1 MFIPRYFGIK
11 ELVPKDFHNKYASMG
26 KGSQFLFQVVFDER
40 LLRLIDKVREQFGP
54 MTICD
59 WSWGGA
65 SQYRGFRPPD
75 CSVGATLSQHRFG
88 RAVDM
93 IPKDVMPGEMRTYI
107 IDNQNSSNWKVVGGL
122 EMDITWFHID
132 VRARTDDSKINLFYP

>member
-1 MFIPRYFGIK
+1 MYTPKHFGIK
-11 ELVPKDFHNKYASMG
+11 ELVPKSLYDKYKSRG
-26 KGSQFLFQVVFDER
+26 DNFFFLVIFDER
-40 LLRLIDKVREQFGP
+40 LLVLIDKVREQFGS

-65 SQYRGFRPPD
+65 SNYRGFRPPD
-75 CSVGATLSQHRFG
+75 CTIGAALSQHRFG

-93 IPKDVMPGEMRTYI
+93 IPKNISPDEMRTYI
-107 IDNQNSSNWKVVGGL
+107 IDNQNSSDWKVVGGL

>member
-1 MFIPRYFGIK
+1 MYTPKHFGIK
-11 ELVPKDFHNKYASMG
+11 ELVPKALYDKYKSRG
-26 KGSQFLFQVVFDER
+26 DNFLFQVIFDER
-40 LLRLIDKVREQFGP
+40 LLRLIDTVREEFGS
-54 MTICD
+54 MTVCD

-75 CSVGATLSQHRFG
+75 CTVGAALSQHRFG

-93 IPKDVMPGEMRTYI
+93 IPKDISPGDMRKKI
-107 IDNQNSSNWKVVGGL
+107 IADQNSNKWKVVGGL

-132 VRARTDDSKINLFYP
+132 VRARTNDSKINLFYP